1 MAIAKRRLTPKVPPI
16 ETLDRSKVQV
26 DYDRDEDTLFV
37 NLVGMPR
44 PAISMYVDDDTIYRL
59 DPVTEEVVAVEVEH
73 FLEDLLDKPKPSAE
87 TT

>member
-16 ETLDRSKVQV
+16 EMLDRSKVQV

-44 PAISMYVDDDTIYRL
+44 PAISTYVDDDTIYRL
-59 DPVTEEVVAVEVEH
+59 DPVTEEVVGVEVEH
-73 FLEDLLDKPKPSAE
+73 FLEDLLDKTEPSAKA
-87 TT
+87 T